1 VGVRSDYWE
10 QIRASGFR
18 LPGDRPLDDLTT
30 ELVQMIGDPDPD
42 VRDGIA
48 YPVLATWVEEGVY
61 DDLLAG
67 FGDGVSEGLFT
78 GLGEDGTDS
87 VLRRSFSSLL
97 LAEAVLRDTKTKV
110 VHSDAI
116 FRWGD
121 RAASWFVRERDLRG
135 FVEGRGWAHA
145 VAHGADLIG
154 ALARSHHFGKLELT
168 VLLDVV
174 ADRLL
179 TPTPYRLSHGEDD
192 RLAFAVMVVLHRNQ
206 VGIDVLEPWIERL
219 AAALVAP
226 KIPEGETAP
235 EWPTPMAG
243 NTRAFLRSLHLL
255 LALGVRG
262 QQTPQDLALFGK
274 PPEVRADLLL
284 VLLRV
289 LRGSLPGMAA
299 PPATP
304 TP

>member
-1 VGVRSDYWE
+1 MGLRSGYWE

-18 LPGDRPLDDLTT
+18 LPDDRPLDDLTT
-30 ELVQMIGDPDPD
+30 ELVHMLGDPDPE

-48 YPVLATWVEEGVY
+48 YPVLTTWISEGVY
-61 DDLLAG
+61 DDLLTG

-78 GLGEDGTDS
+78 GLGEDRTDS
-87 VLRRSFSSLL
+87 VLRRSFSAIMLT
-97 LAEAVLRDTKTKV
+97 EAVLRDHVARV

-135 FVEGRGWAHA
+135 YIEGRGWAHS

-154 ALARSHHFGKLELT
+154 ALARSQHFGKLELT

-179 TPTPYRLSHGEDD
+179 TPTPYRLYHGEDD
-192 RLAFAVMVVLHRNQ
+192 RLAFAIMAVLHRNTL
-206 VGIDVLEPWIERL
+206 GIGVLEPWIERL
-219 AAALVAP
+219 AAGVRMPASNGGV
-226 KIPEGETAP
+226 AP
-235 EWPTPMAG
+235 EWPTPTAS
-243 NTRAFLRSLHLL
+243 NTAAFLRALHLQ
-255 LALGVRG
+255 LALGVHG
-262 QQTPQDLALFGK
+262 QDTPPDMELFAQ
-274 PPEVRADLLL
+274 PPDVRADLLL

-289 LRGSLPGMAA
+289 LRSSN
-299 PPATP
+299 PAIFSRP
-304 TP
+304 RR

>member
-1 VGVRSDYWE
+1 VGVRTGYWE

-30 ELVQMIGDPDPD
+30 ELVEMLGDPDPS
-42 VRDGIA
+42 VRAGIA
-48 YPVLATWVEEGVY
+48 YPVLSAWISEGVY
-61 DDLLAG
+61 DDLLPG

-78 GLGEDGTDS
+78 GLGEDGTDT
-87 VLRRSFSSLL
+87 VLRRSYSALL
-97 LAEAVLRDTKTKV
+97 LSEAVLRDQVARV

-135 FVEGRGWAHA
+135 YVEGLGWAHA
-145 VAHGADLIG
+145 AAHGADLVG

-179 TPTPYRLSHGEDD
+179 TPTTHRFRHREDD
-192 RLAFAVMVVLHRNQ
+192 RLAFAVMAVLHRNNI
-206 VGIDVLEPWIERL
+206 GIDVLEPWIERL
-219 AAALVAP
+219 AVGLITPPSSAAEP
-226 KIPEGETAP
+226 AP
-235 EWPTPMAG
+235 EWPTPVAG
-243 NTRAFLRSLHLL
+243 NTAAFLRALHLQ
-255 LALGVRG
+255 LALGVHG
-262 QQTPQDLALFGK
+262 NPTAPDSELFAK
-274 PPEVRADLLL
+274 LPEVRADLLL

-289 LRGSLPGMAA
+289 LRSSQPEFFT
-299 PPATP
+299 PPVTR
-304 TP
+304 

>member
-1 VGVRSDYWE
+1 MGVRSDYWE

-78 GLGEDGTDS
+78 GLGEDVTDS
-87 VLRRSFSSLL
+87 VLRRSFSALL

-154 ALARSHHFGKLELT
+154 ALARSHHFGRLELT

-179 TPTPYRLSHGEDD
+179 TPTTYRLHHGEDD

-226 KIPEGETAP
+226 KMDDHETAP
-235 EWPTPMAG
+235 EWPTPVAG

-304 TP
+304 LP

>member
-1 VGVRSDYWE
+1 MAVRSGYWE

-18 LPGDRPLDDLTT
+18 LPDDRPLDDLTT
-30 ELVQMIGDPDPD
+30 ELVQMLGDPDPET
-42 VRDGIA
+42 RDGIA
-48 YPVLATWVEEGVY
+48 YPVLAAWITEGVY

-87 VLRRSFSSLL
+87 VLRRSFSAVL
-97 LAEAVLRDTKTKV
+97 LAEAVLRDHDAHV

-135 FVEGRGWAHA
+135 YIDGRGRAHS

-179 TPTPYRLSHGEDD
+179 TPTPYHFHHGEDD
-192 RLAFAVMVVLHRNQ
+192 RLAFAIMAVLHRNRL
-206 VGIDVLEPWIERL
+206 GIAVLEPWIERL
-219 AAALVAP
+219 ASGLLP
-226 KIPEGETAP
+226 PTSPDDGPAP
-235 EWPTPMAG
+235 EWPTPAAG
-243 NTRAFLRSLHLL
+243 NTARFLRALHLQ
-255 LALGVRG
+255 LALGVHG
-262 QQTPQDLALFGK
+262 QETPADAALFAH
-274 PPEVRADLLL
+274 PPDVRADLLL

-289 LRGSLPGMAA
+289 LRASQPEIFSR
-299 PPATP
+299 PRR
-304 TP
+304 